1 MNNDTGQHN
10 LTINSEIGELEAV
23 MLHRP
28 GAELERLTP
37 NYLGEL
43 LFEDIPWVKKMREEH
58 DAFAETL
65 RREGV
70 TVYYQQD
77 LLREILQNM
86 DIRRSL
92 VDEVLADCRIGDE
105 VLRGEIRAFLLEQE
119 PARLVRALTA
129 GLSKQEERKHDIG
142 RRGAGERLSDY
153 IREEHPFF
161 VNPLPNLY
169 FTRDPGTVIGSAL
182 SINSM
187 KTSARGRETL
197 FLSYL
202 HAYHPLFQGEKTPL
216 LYHYRD
222 LDSIEGG
229 DILVLSDEAVM
240 IGCSERTSTEA
251 IERLAHRLFARG
263 YTEVLVAHIPF
274 VREYMHLDTVCTMVH
289 RDAFAIFPGV
299 SHHIRMYRLTPGAE
313 GEVVITPKET
323 IGKALKEALGLHSV
337 RMIETGGGDEMTA
350 AREQWNDSTNT
361 LAIAPGKVIT
371 YDRNVAS
378 NRVLRDNGI
387 EVVEIEGSE
396 LVRGR
401 GGPRCMSM
409 PLSRRALI

>member
-1 MNNDTGQHN
+1 VRT
-10 LTINSEIGELEAV
+10 
-23 MLHRP
+23 
-28 GAELERLTP
+28 
-37 NYLGEL
+37 
-43 LFEDIPWVKKMREEH
+43 
-58 DAFAETL
+58 
-65 RREGV
+65 
-70 TVYYQQD
+70 
-77 LLREILQNM
+77 
-86 DIRRSL
+86 SL
-92 VDEVLADCRIGDE
+92 VDEVLRECRIGDE
-105 VLRGEIRAFLLEQE
+105 ALRGEIRSYLLEQTPQE
-119 PARLVRALTA
+119 LVTTLTA

-142 RRGAGERLSDY
+142 RRGSSERLSDY
-153 IREEHPFF
+153 IREEHPFY

-169 FTRDPGTVIGSAL
+169 FTRDPATVIGTAL

-187 KTSARGRETL
+187 KTSARARENR
-197 FLSYL
+197 FLSYI
-202 HAYHPLFQGEKTPL
+202 HAYHPYFHGQSTPL
-216 LYHYRD
+216 LYHHSD

-229 DILVLSDEAVM
+229 DILVLSEEAVM
-240 IGCSERTSTEA
+240 VGCSERTSTEA
-251 IERLAHRLFARG
+251 IERLAQRLFDRG
-263 YTEVLVAHIPF
+263 YREVLVAHIPF
-274 VREYMHLDTVCTMVH
+274 VREYMHLDTVCTMVD

-299 SHHIRMYRLTPGAE
+299 SHHIRMYR
-313 GEVVITPKET
+313 ITRREDGSLKISPRET

-361 LAIAPGKVIT
+361 LAIAPGRVIT

-409 PLSRRALI
+409 PLRRRTLT

>member
-1 MNNDTGQHN
+1 MNENPVGN
-10 LTINSEIGELEAV
+10 MVEINSEIGELQAV

-37 NYLGEL
+37 HYLGEL
-43 LFEDIPWVKKMREEH
+43 LFEDIPWVEKIREEH

-70 TVYYQQD
+70 TVYYHEELLTQVLQD
-77 LLREILQNM
+77 VE
-86 DIRRSL
+86 IRRSL
-92 VDEVLADCRIGDE
+92 VDEVLAGCRIGDRA
-105 VLRGEIRAFLLEQE
+105 LRGEIRAYLLEQE
-119 PARLVRALTA
+119 PRQLVETLMV

-142 RRGAGERLSDY
+142 RRGGGERLSDY
-153 IREEHPFF
+153 IREDYPFF

-169 FTRDPGTVIGSAL
+169 FTRDPATVIGGAL

-187 KTSARGRETL
+187 NAAARARETL
-197 FLSYL
+197 FLSYI
-202 HAYHPLFQGEKTPL
+202 HAYHPLFGEGEAPL
-216 LYHYRD
+216 LYQPGD

-229 DILVLSDEAVM
+229 DILVLSDDAVM

-251 IERLAHRLFARG
+251 IERLARRLFDRG
-263 YTEVLVAHIPF
+263 YREVLVAHIPF
-274 VREYMHLDTVCTMVH
+274 VREYMHLDTVCTMVD

-299 SHHIRMYRLTPGAE
+299 SHHIRMYR
-313 GEVVITPKET
+313 ITPREGGGLTITPRET
-323 IGKALKEALGLHSV
+323 IGKALKEALQLHSV

-371 YDRNVAS
+371 YDRNVHS

-409 PLSRRALI
+409 PLSRRALK

>member
-1 MNNDTGQHN
+1 MSENNVQQKLAIH
-10 LTINSEIGELEAV
+10 SEIGALEAV
-23 MLHRP
+23 MLHQP

-37 NYLGEL
+37 GYLGEL
-43 LFEDIPWVKKMREEH
+43 LFEDIPWVRKIREEH
-58 DAFAETL
+58 DAFAQTL

-70 TVYYQQD
+70 TVWYQED
-77 LLREILQNM
+77 LLAETLGDG
-86 DIRRSL
+86 DIKSSL
-92 VDEVLADCRIGDE
+92 ADDVLAGCRIGDDG
-105 VLRGEIRAFLLEQE
+105 LRGEIRAYLLEQE
-119 PARLVRALTA
+119 PRELVRILTA
-129 GLSKQEERKHDIG
+129 GLTKQEERKHDIG
-142 RRGAGERLSDY
+142 RRGDRERLSDY

-161 VNPLPNLY
+161 INPLPNLY

-187 KTSARGRETL
+187 KAAARARETL
-197 FLSYL
+197 FLSYI
-202 HAYHPLFQGEKTPL
+202 HAYHPLFGGAATPL

-229 DILVLSDEAVM
+229 DILVLSDDAVM
-240 IGCSERTSTEA
+240 IGCSERSSTEA
-251 IERLAHRLFARG
+251 IERLAHRLFERG
-263 YTEVLVAHIPF
+263 YREVLVAHIPF
-274 VREYMHLDTVCTMVH
+274 VREYMHLDTVCTMVD

-299 SHHIRMYRLTPGAE
+299 SHHIRMYRLTPGEE
-313 GEVVITPKET
+313 GELVITPKET

-361 LAIAPGKVIT
+361 LAVSPGRVIT
-371 YDRNVAS
+371 YDRNVVS

-387 EVVEIEGSE
+387 EVIEIEGSE

-409 PLSRRALI
+409 PLRRRTIT